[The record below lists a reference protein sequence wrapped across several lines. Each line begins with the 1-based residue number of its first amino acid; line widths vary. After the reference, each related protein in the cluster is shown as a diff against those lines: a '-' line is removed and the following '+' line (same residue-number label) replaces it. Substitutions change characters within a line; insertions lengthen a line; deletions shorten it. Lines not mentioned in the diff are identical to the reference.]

1 MEFDFVELTHALECS
16 FSERI
21 ALRPVALCDAWPL
34 FAATRNPQFNR
45 HLLWARPNSEEL
57 VLKRVRMIME
67 ASRRGRLTAL
77 SAVQRATG
85 EFIALFRFQP
95 HATQPDTI
103 EMGIWVHDKYWH
115 GRYSLELGRLCVS
128 AAFTLSSEV
137 QLLLG
142 ASAPENRGSCLLM
155 EMVGMTPVRMVE
167 RDTEMGYQAVL
178 REYTI
183 NRADWAARHVTGFS
197 LVHDDRVVA
206 KAPTRAAPRPA
217 DIVAAAVGWW
227 HGERQRHPRDASV
240 SSAASL
246 GTVRSVT

>member
-1 MEFDFVELTHALECS
+1 MDFDFLELTQALECS
-16 FSERI
+16 FSERV

-34 FAATRNPQFNR
+34 FVATRNPMFNK
-45 HLLWARPNSEEL
+45 HLLWARPENEEL

-77 SAVQRATG
+77 SAVRRATG

-95 HATQPDTI
+95 HATLPDAI

-128 AAFTLSSEV
+128 AAFTLSERV

-142 ASAPENRGSCLLM
+142 ASAPENRGSCRLM
-155 EMVGMTPVRMVE
+155 EAVGMTPGRTVQ

-178 REYTI
+178 CEYTI
-183 NRADWAARHVTGFS
+183 TREDWAARHVSAFS
-197 LVHDDRVVA
+197 LVGDDRIVVKA
-206 KAPTRAAPRPA
+206 PSRAPTRASTLE
-217 DIVAAAVGWW
+217 AAVAM
-227 HGERQRHPRDASV
+227 Q
-240 SSAASL
+240 
-246 GTVRSVT
+246 

>member
-1 MEFDFVELTHALECS
+1 MEFDFLELTHALECS
-16 FSERI
+16 FSERV

-34 FAATRNPQFNR
+34 WVATRNPQFNR
-45 HLLWARPNSEEL
+45 HLLWARPDNEEM
-57 VLKRVRMIME
+57 VLKRVRLIME

-77 SAVQRATG
+77 SAVQRTTG

-95 HATQPDTI
+95 HAALPGTI

-128 AAFTLSSEV
+128 AAFALSSQV

-142 ASAPENRGSCLLM
+142 ASAPENRGSCRLM
-155 EMVGMTPVRMVE
+155 EQVGMTPVRMVD

-183 NRADWAARHVTGFS
+183 TRAEWAARHVTDFCVVEG
-197 LVHDDRVVA
+197 DRVVV
-206 KAPTRAAPRPA
+206 KAPAMPAPHGA
-217 DIVAAAVGWW
+217 GLAVAAMG
-227 HGERQRHPRDASV
+227 
-240 SSAASL
+240 
-246 GTVRSVT
+246 